1 MLLRHSFALDGEADA
16 IDAAIGDS
24 LAAGDRTAD
33 LIGTAP
39 AVGCREMGRRV
50 AARIAG

>member
-1 MLLRHSFALDGEADA
+1 MLLRHSFGLGAEADA

-39 AVGCREMGRRV
+39 VIGCREMGRRV
-50 AARIAG
+50 AERVAG